1 MGDLREPFDR
11 ERLARIGAHLLEVAP
26 DDVELADGSISV
38 RGAPGRSVAI
48 AEAARVAHHAAHRLP
63 AGAEPGLEVRSTF
76 DPPGTFSNATHGV
89 EVEVDPA
96 TGAVE
101 IRRYVVVEDCGSVI
115 NPMIVEGQVHGG
127 VAQGIAA
134 ALYERLA
141 YDDQAQPLSGTF
153 ADFLVPTAGEI
164 PRIEIHHLE
173 TPSTHSATGAKGMGE
188 GGMIGAP
195 AAIANA
201 VSDALAH
208 LGVEI
213 DEIPITPERLLGA
226 IREHRAIATVGDA
239 M

>member
-1 MGDLREPFDR
+1 MLA
-11 ERLARIGAHLLEVAP
+11 ERLARIGAHLLEVALE
-26 DDVELADGSISV
+26 DVELADGSISV

-76 DPPGTFSNATHGV
+76 DPPGTFSNAAHGV

-141 YDDQAQPLSGTF
+141 YDEQAQGLAF
-153 ADFLVPTAGEI
+153 ADFVPTAGEI

-173 TPSTHSATGAKGMGE
+173 TPSTHSATGAKGW
-188 GGMIGAP
+188 AR
-195 AAIANA
+195 AA
-201 VSDALAH
+201 
-208 LGVEI
+208 
-213 DEIPITPERLLGA
+213 
-226 IREHRAIATVGDA
+226 
-239 M
+239 